1 MKKIV
6 YLLIAI
12 TALSLTSQAQN
23 DTMYIMKAGQKN
35 AKYHVTNQVDSII
48 FYKPTNYFNSQAQN
62 DTMYIMKAGQV
73 TAKYHVT
80 NQLDS
85 IIFYKPTNS
94 NSVTDA
100 SGNTY
105 PTVKIGT
112 QTWMAENL
120 RSTKYSDGTNIP
132 LVTDQ
137 TQWANNSTN
146 NTKLPMMS
154 WYNNDQA
161 TYTANKY
168 GALYNWYAVSPTSNG
183 NKNVCPTGWH
193 VPTDAEWTTLTDYLG
208 GSFVAGGK
216 MKSTGTQYWNSPN
229 ARATNE
235 SGFSG
240 LPGGTR
246 RYDGSFVQI
255 GDKGYWWSS
264 TEDDTS
270 NAWPRNM
277 NYEIHHVGR
286 GYHVLK
292 QNGFSVRCLRD

>member
-6 YLLIAI
+6 YLLS
-12 TALSLTSQAQN
+12 AL
-23 DTMYIMKAGQKN
+23 
-35 AKYHVTNQVDSII
+35 VTLL
-48 FYKPTNYFNSQAQN
+48 FTSQAQN

-120 RSTKYSDGTNIP
+120 RSTKYSDGTDIP
-132 LVTDQ
+132 IVTDN
-137 TQWANNSTN
+137 TQWATNFNN
-146 NTKLPMMS
+146 NTTLPMMS
-154 WYNNDQA
+154 WYNNDEA
-161 TYTANKY
+161 TYINNKY
-168 GALYNWYAVSPTSNG
+168 GALYNWYALSPTANG
-183 NKNVCPTGWH
+183 NKNLCPSGWH
-193 VPTDAEWTTLTDYLG
+193 IPTDAEWNTLIGYLDPEFNATVTI
-208 GSFVAGGK
+208 GSQSKLAGGK
-216 MKSTGTQYWNSPN
+216 MKSTTGWNKN
-229 ARATNE
+229 VTNE

-255 GDKGYWWSS
+255 GDNGYWWSS
-264 TEDDTS
+264 TEFYPKTAWLRCLSDSFDDTIIFD
-270 NAWPRNM
+270 
-277 NYEIHHVGR
+277 YDKFGGI
-286 GYHVLK
+286 
-292 QNGFSVRCLRD
+292 SVRCIRD